1 MIKLIILDLKN
12 YNSNELDKILEYFK
26 SLPDISFCVS
36 YLWLDNWITK
46 NINRLDHL
54 YLSLH
59 SKDDVPIAFYPLYLK
74 KIYFGYELRFIGTGE
89 AETSEV
95 SSEFQDFII
104 NPLYISES
112 LELFTQQVKQLN
124 RCVKISFEHVLPDS
138 LCMQWLKSY
147 KKFGWQLQEQLIG
160 KRYRLDVLTSEQQQI
175 SQFPQ
180 TTLRRQARRF
190 TDREDVQIVYC
201 DEDSKIMDFF
211 DNLIELHTL
220 QWQKRGKP
228 GAFST
233 QVFRQ
238 FHLDLSAALLKE
250 NQLLLFELLV
260 QEKCIAVF
268 YGFYHHDT
276 LYYYQS
282 GISENSPLINTG
294 VAMHLIA
301 MRHARE
307 KQIKFYDLMAGKVN
321 SYKAQYINS
330 DTEVYSISYTT
341 KWILVLSLFNKF
353 MRRVQCLFS
362 FKKG

>member
-1 MIKLIILDLKN
+1 MIELIIFDLKN
-12 YNSNELDKILEYFK
+12 YKINGLDKICEHLK
-26 SLPDISFCVS
+26 PLTDISFCVS
-36 YLWLDNWITK
+36 YLWLDTWITK
-46 NINRLDHL
+46 NINNLDLL

-59 SKDDVPIAFYPLYLK
+59 SKDNVPVAFYPLYLK
-74 KIYFGYELRFIGTGE
+74 KVHFGYELRFIGTGE
-89 AETSEV
+89 TEKAEV
-95 SSEFQDFII
+95 ASEFQDFII

-112 LELFTQQVKQLN
+112 LKLFTEQVEQLN

-160 KRYRLDVLTSEQQQI
+160 KRFRLDVLTSEQQQI
-175 SQFPQ
+175 SQFPH

-190 TDREDVQIVYC
+190 TEREDVQIAYC
-201 DEDSKIMDFF
+201 DEDFKIMDYF
-211 DNLIELHTL
+211 NELIELHTL

-228 GAFST
+228 GAFTT

-238 FHLDLSAALLKE
+238 FHLDLASALLNK
-250 NQLLLFELLV
+250 NQLLLFKLII
-260 QEKCIAVF
+260 QEECIAVF
-268 YGFYHHDT
+268 YGFYHQDT

-282 GISENSPLINTG
+282 GINENSPLLNTG

-307 KQIKFYDLMAGKVN
+307 KQIKFYDLMAGKAN
-321 SYKAQYINS
+321 SYKAQYVNT
-330 DTEVYSISYTT
+330 DTKVYSISYVAYWFSAI
-341 KWILVLSLFNKF
+341 KPLRNLML
-353 MRRVQCLFS
+353 RVRIF